1 MPQLYLEIGGR
12 SFPIACQP
20 GEEAS
25 LERAARHLDREAAKV
40 IEMAGRPTE
49 QQLLLL
55 SGLMLADSMSAL
67 EDRMRAT
74 EGRLAQTEERLRQAE
89 AKAAM
94 LAANAL
100 KLETEAH
107 HRPPDPE
114 TVKVKE
120 ENAHANQLIER
131 VARELHDIAAS
142 VEANTPR

>member
-1 MPQLYLEIGGR
+1 MPDLYLEIGGR
-12 SFPIACQP
+12 SFPIACEP
-20 GEEAS
+20 GQEPS
-25 LERAARHLDREAAKV
+25 LERAARTLDREAAKV
-40 IEMAGRPTE
+40 IEATGRPTE
-49 QQLLLL
+49 KHMLLL
-55 SGLMLADSMSAL
+55 SGLMLADTMAAL

-114 TVKVKE
+114 FVRARE
-120 ENAHANQLIER
+120 ESAEVQALVER

-142 VEANTPR
+142 VEAQTQG